1 MFAELRM
8 LNEHLGSK
16 HLNNNN
22 SGGSNGKVVT
32 YKLVSI
38 PDSDAGISNLVFGEN
53 PKKTETV
60 GGRIKVKV
68 VKAVK
73 QDSSSS
79 TEEKKGQSR
88 KTTKSVLRKP
98 AKTGKNRPKPT
109 RFTAGNEKSVLSS
122 IKLEPEFKFSA
133 KK

>member
-53 PKKTETV
+53 PKKTETA
-60 GGRIKVKV
+60 GGGIKVKA

-88 KTTKSVLRKP
+88 KTTKSVFRKP
-98 AKTGKNRPKPT
+98 AKSGNNRPKPT